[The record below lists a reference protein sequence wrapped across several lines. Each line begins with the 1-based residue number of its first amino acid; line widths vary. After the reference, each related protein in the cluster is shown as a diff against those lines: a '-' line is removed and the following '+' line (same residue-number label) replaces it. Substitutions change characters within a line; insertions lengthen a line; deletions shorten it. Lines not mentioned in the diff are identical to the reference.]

1 MKGRILVAE
10 DDPHQARILRLY
22 LEREGHSVVVTEDG
36 LRAVEEFR
44 RRVPDLLILDIM
56 MPNLDGHD
64 VCRIVRE
71 ESDVPILLL
80 TARSGEDDVLV
91 GLDLGAD
98 DYVTKPYSVRELVA
112 RIRAAARRAGSGP
125 EVRSVIRIGD
135 AVLDPGRYELR
146 VAEQVFSLP
155 RKEFELLQILMSQPG
170 RIASRASLL
179 ERVWGYDWGESK
191 SLDQHI
197 RRLRRKLEHAR
208 AGPMIRTVRG
218 VGYRLDPPVE
228 PAAPQAGGRSS
239 R

>member
-1 MKGRILVAE
+1 MLVIE
-10 DDPHQARILRLY
+10 DEPAY
-22 LEREGHSVVVTEDG
+22 VEALEVALVQDGFDVHAAMDGREGLKTFDEVRPDVVLLDLMLPGIQG
-36 LRAVEEFR
+36 LDVLR
-44 RRVPDLLILDIM
+44 RIRDRSAAPV
-56 MPNLDGHD
+56 
-64 VCRIVRE
+64 IVLSAKDQ
-71 ESDVPILLL
+71 ESDVVSAL
-80 TARSGEDDVLV
+80 E
-91 GLDLGAD
+91 LGAD